1 MPNFERV
8 PDHAVR
14 GVWTVTSVRMTFETP
29 ESPPEDEK
37 LEEVQDEEPYDA
49 ESPPTVT
56 VPSQWGSMGVPHA
69 YIQANTSEYTTY
81 APFQQRN
88 YQSDGRDHYDNIPMP
103 PMAFAQTSN
112 PMQYPCAA
120 QTEWMPLQD
129 ILVQYPD
136 LFRNLPL
143 KQTI

>member
-1 MPNFERV
+1 MPNFARV

-14 GVWTVTSVRMTFETP
+14 GVWTVSNVRMAFETP
-29 ESPPEDEK
+29 ESEPEERRQ
-37 LEEVQDEEPYDA
+37 EEEQDEEPYDA
-49 ESPPTVT
+49 ESPPSIT
-56 VPSQWGSMGVPHA
+56 VPSQWGHTDAQQTYMQS
-69 YIQANTSEYTTY
+69 NFNEYTTY
-81 APFQQRN
+81 VPFQRN
-88 YQSDGRDHYDNIPMP
+88 HQNDGRENYEPIPMP
-103 PMAFAQTSN
+103 PMAFAQNSN
-112 PMQYPCAA
+112 PMPYPCGS